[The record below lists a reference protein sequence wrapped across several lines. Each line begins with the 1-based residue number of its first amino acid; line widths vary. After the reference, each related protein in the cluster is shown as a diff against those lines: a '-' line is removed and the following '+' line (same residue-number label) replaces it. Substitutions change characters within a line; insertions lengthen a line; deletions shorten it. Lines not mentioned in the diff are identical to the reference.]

1 MLGERLYVNVFTT
14 ELSEQPLEEPTWT
27 SLAVVQ
33 VKTSGASENYCPSA
47 AYRRRGTPNKVGPT
61 QCAEPLPFESTT
73 DVNQPIDVSIEDL
86 ISLHPG
92 DEEQLGSP
100 DETHGGDIQA
110 SQDLSD
116 ISTVDFDE
124 LGESDSEDMLHK
136 LAEAYD
142 NAFPVKSSATPASNS
157 SSDTST
163 SFSPDD
169 LSSSETSGCS
179 TSNGTD
185 ASQPQV
191 LVQGINLS
199 LVRTTRT
206 YPDGKIEEQRV
217 ASVGYTNSVNPGDII
232 PQELFSYIQR
242 EFVEYM
248 NGNYYMH

>member
-1 MLGERLYVNVFTT
+1 MKNRHG
-14 ELSEQPLEEPTWT
+14 LSP
-27 SLAVVQ
+27 AVVQ

-47 AYRRRGTPNKVGPT
+47 AYRRRCTPNKVGPT
-61 QCAEPLPFESTT
+61 QCAEPVPFESTT

-124 LGESDSEDMLHK
+124 FGESNSEDMLHK

-142 NAFPVKSSATPASNS
+142 IAFPDKSSATPASNS

-163 SFSPDD
+163 CFSPDD
-169 LSSSETSGCS
+169 LSSSETSGCL

-217 ASVGYTNSVNPGDII
+217 ASVGYTNSVNPGDIN